1 MLRRRWIQSLALAA
15 AAALVAGGASA
26 AEEAKQP
33 AKAGEGSEA
42 EKARTAASPL
52 EQPVLIASNMP
63 VFVPPN
69 RGAPP
74 MRLGGATRSAKAAAR
89 LPRIEALVPEEPGWT
104 LESQPVLYWFLAE
117 TTQVPIEFGVQRV
130 DPLQDVV
137 KKRLATPARAG
148 VQRIRLADHG
158 ARLEPGAVYFWYVKL
173 VPDANDP
180 EQDRLVGGGIQRVP
194 APAGLQAQLAD
205 PQTSRPHALAQA
217 GVWYDA
223 MDAYS
228 SAIEARP
235 ADAALREQRAALLRQ
250 VDIEIE

>member
-1 MLRRRWIQSLALAA
+1 MKKLLLGFICLAML
-15 AAALVAGGASA
+15 GC
-26 AEEAKQP
+26 AKQP
-33 AKAGEGSEA
+33 EP
-42 EKARTAASPL
+42 EKTVDV
-52 EQPVLIASNMP
+52 VLIGAGIMSAS
-63 VFVPPN
+63 
-69 RGAPP
+69 
-74 MRLGGATRSAKAAAR
+74 LGTY
-89 LPRIEALVPEEPGWT
+89 LHELEPGWT

-217 GVWYDA
+217 GLWYDA